1 MQIILVSRHLKA
13 ARTITIMPRH
23 VVAALVVFVAL
34 VFSTSALFSWLS
46 VHLRLPVVEDLMMSL
61 QRQETKKVR
70 DYLDNNLQLMATR
83 IGELQ
88 ARVLQLDSLGDRVSD
103 IAGVKREA
111 VKAADRPGQGGPYLP
126 VALSAV
132 ELQAEID
139 RLSFEVE
146 KKSDELAFL
155 EFKLLEKRVKERLLP
170 TTLPVKDGFLG
181 SVFGHRTDPFAGT
194 RSMHEGLDFAA
205 EQGAPVLAAADGV
218 VLGAA
223 FHPEYGNLIE
233 LDHGDG
239 LTSRYAHLAEMAV
252 KPGELIKRGHRIGLV
267 GSTGRSTG
275 PHLHF
280 EVRMLGIAQ
289 NPAHFLKQGD
299 DYASIRRR

>member
-1 MQIILVSRHLKA
+1 VQIILVSRHLKA

-46 VHLRLPVVEDLMMSL
+46 VHLRLPIVEDLMMSL

-88 ARVLQLDSLGDRVSD
+88 ARVLQLDSLGERVSD
-103 IAGVKREA
+103 IAGVKREPA
-111 VKAADRPGQGGPYLP
+111 QGADRPGQGGPYLP

-146 KKSDELAFL
+146 KKSDDLAFL
-155 EFKLLEKRVKERLLP
+155 EFKLLEKRVKDRLLP
-170 TTLPVKDGFLG
+170 TTLPVKDGVLG
-181 SVFGHRTDPFAGT
+181 STFGHRSDPFAGT

-205 EQGAPVLAAADGV
+205 EQGTPVLAAADGV

-223 FHPEYGNLIE
+223 YHAEYGNLVE

-239 LTSRYAHLAEMAV
+239 LSSRYAHLSEMAV
-252 KPGELIKRGHRIGLV
+252 KPGELIKRGSQIGRV

-289 NPAHFLKQGD
+289 NPAHFLKRGD
-299 DYASIRRR
+299 EYAMIRRR